1 MIEEWRDEA
10 RRALTHEAEALQ
22 EQLYQRQCY
31 MQALDATEDLVK
43 EVKELEDQVERQQ
56 QTIDDLNEQVE
67 QRDAEIAE
75 KDAALTEK
83 DAALAEKDAEIADL
97 RGQLQDMRVR
107 QLVAEPMLQPM
118 PQPMEIHNHFESG
131 SSSQVFNDKV
141 NGKFIR
147 KQKDENKKKKRWKK
161 IVRKML

>member
-10 RRALTHEAEALQ
+10 RRALTHEAEALK

-43 EVKELEDQVERQQ
+43 EVKELEDQVECQQ

-75 KDAALTEK
+75 KDA
-83 DAALAEKDAEIADL
+83 EIANL
-97 RGQLQDMRVR
+97 RGQLQDMRDC
-107 QLVAEPMLQPM
+107 QLVAEPMPL
-118 PQPMEIHNHFESG
+118 PMEIHNHFEAG

-141 NGKFIR
+141 TSRFEKY
-147 KQKDENKKKKRWKK
+147 KKKDKKRKEQRKWKK
-161 IVRKML
+161 TVKSA

>member
-67 QRDAEIAE
+67 QRDAEIA
-75 KDAALTEK
+75 
-83 DAALAEKDAEIADL
+83 DL
-97 RGQLQDMRVR
+97 RGQLQDMRDC
-107 QLVAEPMLQPM
+107 QLVAEPMRL
-118 PQPMEIHNHFESG
+118 PMEIHNHFEAG

-141 NGKFIR
+141 TSRFEKY
-147 KQKDENKKKKRWKK
+147 KKKDKKRKEQRKWKK
-161 IVRKML
+161 TVKSA